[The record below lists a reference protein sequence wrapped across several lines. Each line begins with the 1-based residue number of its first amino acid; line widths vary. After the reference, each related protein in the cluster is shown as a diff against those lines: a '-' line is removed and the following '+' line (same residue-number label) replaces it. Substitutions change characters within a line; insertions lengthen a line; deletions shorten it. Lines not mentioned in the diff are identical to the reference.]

1 MIGGRPNGS
10 SGGAVLGSREL
21 GASPSSEG
29 ADLQRALVLLEKLG
43 SSPSL
48 RLLER
53 LLAVSEQAPAVVA
66 SLADAVDGF
75 VARARRGGVDWDE
88 RLRLL
93 AQLAERLSEPR
104 GLRLAASVLDQL
116 QLARTSLVARG
127 SEPAASV
134 GPLGLW
140 RALGEP
146 DVRRSVG
153 FALGVARRFGALL
166 GAGAFSQGLGESALS
181 SH

>member
-1 MIGGRPNGS
+1 MIRGRPNGS
-10 SGGAVLGSREL
+10 NGDAVMGPREL
-21 GASPSSEG
+21 VPSPDG
-29 ADLQRALVLLEKLG
+29 ADLQRALDLLEKLG

-53 LLAVSEQAPAVVA
+53 VVMVSEQAPAVVA

-75 VARARRGGVDWDE
+75 VARARAGGVDWDE

-116 QLARTSLVARG
+116 QRARTAVVAR

-140 RALGEP
+140 RALSEP

-166 GAGAFSQGLGESALS
+166 GAGAFSQGFGESAVS
-181 SH
+181 SQ